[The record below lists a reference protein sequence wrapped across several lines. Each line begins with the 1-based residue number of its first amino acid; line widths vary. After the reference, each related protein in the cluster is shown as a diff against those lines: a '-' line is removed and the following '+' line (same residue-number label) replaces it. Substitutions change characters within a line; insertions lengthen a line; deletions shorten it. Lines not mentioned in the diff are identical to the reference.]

1 MVKKQQVD
9 KRVQATPMQM
19 LSQIYLGLLATY
31 QGLHAHPELSFCE
44 WKTAEMIAARLRSE
58 ELEFRS
64 IAQTG
69 LLVKI
74 EGMAKGADLKR
85 AIVLRADIDALPIE
99 EQTELE
105 YTSENKGVM
114 HACGHDIHAAVL
126 YGVLLRLAEKRDF
139 EGTIFGI
146 FQPGEECNPGG
157 ASKVLATE
165 PFADYNVVAVIGE
178 HTDSGL
184 EVGELGFCKGEF
196 MAANDELRFWVRGKG
211 GHGAMRSQLNDTV
224 VAAAHLVTML
234 NAVNDEN
241 TVLSIGKVVADG
253 ATNVIPD
260 EVYMEGTFRC
270 FSEEHRRTVWHI
282 IEAAAQSVDAKFG
295 TSTEVDINHGYPAV
309 VSDDTLVEK
318 ALALA
323 STNGVTTKI
332 LDKRYTSE
340 DFGFYCVRY
349 PSLFYRLG
357 VGTAAGRSHTSTFAP
372 SEDAIEVGIDFM
384 EKLAREL

>member
-1 MVKKQQVD
+1 
-9 KRVQATPMQM
+9 
-19 LSQIYLGLLATY
+19 
-31 QGLHAHPELSFCE
+31 
-44 WKTAEMIAARLRSE
+44 
-58 ELEFRS
+58 
-64 IAQTG
+64 
-69 LLVKI
+69 
-74 EGMAKGADLKR
+74 
-85 AIVLRADIDALPIE
+85 
-99 EQTELE
+99 
-105 YTSENKGVM
+105 
-114 HACGHDIHAAVL
+114 
-126 YGVLLRLAEKRDF
+126 VLLRLAEKRDF

-157 ASKVLATE
+157 ASKVLAE
-165 PFADYNVVAVIGE
+165 KPFEGYNVVAVIGE

-211 GHGAMRSQLNDTV
+211 GHGAMRAQLNDTV

-270 FSEEHRRTVWHI
+270 FSEEHRHTVWHI

-295 TSTEVDINHGYPAV
+295 TTTEVDINHGYPAV
-309 VSDDTLVEK
+309 VSNEKLVEK
-318 ALALA
+318 ALAIATAKGL
-323 STNGVTTKI
+323 TTQM
-332 LDKRYTSE
+332 LEKRYTSE
-340 DFGFYCVRY
+340 DFGFYCQQY

-357 VGTAAGRSHTSTFAP
+357 VGTSAGRSHTSTFAP
-372 SEDAIEVGIDFM
+372 SEEAIEVGIDFM
-384 EKLAREL
+384 EQLAKAL

>member
-1 MVKKQQVD
+1 MISHIEF
-9 KRVQATPMQM
+9 RRH
-19 LSQIYLGLLATY
+19 
-31 QGLHAHPELSFCE
+31 LHRHPELSFEEVQSAQYIEQCLDE
-44 WKTAEMIAARLRSE
+44 AGISHSRIAE
-58 ELEFRS
+58 
-64 IAQTG
+64 TG
-69 LLVKI
+69 VLAKI
-74 EGMAKGADLKR
+74 EGKGDLSK

-99 EQTELE
+99 EQTGLE
-105 YTSENKGVM
+105 YASQNNGVM

-126 YGVLLRLAEKRDF
+126 YGTLLRLAEKRDF

-157 ASKVLATE
+157 ASKVLAE
-165 PFADYNVVAVIGE
+165 KPFEGYDVVAVVGE
-178 HTDSGL
+178 HVDSGL

-211 GHGAMRSQLNDTV
+211 GHAAMRSEINDAV
-224 VAAAHLVTML
+224 VAASHLVTML

-241 TVLSIGKVVADG
+241 TVLSIGKIVADG

-260 EVYMEGTFRC
+260 EVYLEGTFRC

-295 TSTEVDINHGYPAV
+295 TTTEVDINHGYPAV
-309 VSDDTLVEK
+309 VSDEELVEK
-318 ALALA
+318 ALTLA
-323 STNGVTTKI
+323 TANSLTTKI

-340 DFGFYCVRY
+340 DFGFYCVQY

-357 VGTAAGRSHTSTFAP
+357 VGDAAGHSHTSTFAP
-372 SEDAIEVGIDFM
+372 SEEAIEVGINFM
-384 EKLAREL
+384 EKLARRL

>member
-1 MVKKQQVD
+1 MITAIEF
-9 KRVQATPMQM
+9 RRE
-19 LSQIYLGLLATY
+19 
-31 QGLHAHPELSFCE
+31 LHRHPELSFE
-44 WKTAEMIAARLRSE
+44 EVQTAQYIEKCLTEADISHSRIAE
-58 ELEFRS
+58 
-64 IAQTG
+64 TG
-69 LLVKI
+69 VLAKI
-74 EGMAKGADLKR
+74 EGKGDLSR

-99 EQTELE
+99 EQSGLE
-105 YTSENKGVM
+105 YASENEGVM

-139 EGTIFGI
+139 EGTIFGL

-157 ASKVLATE
+157 ASKVLQEE
-165 PFADYNVVAVIGE
+165 PFADYNIVAVVGE

-211 GHGAMRSQLNDTV
+211 GHAAMRDKLNDTV
-224 VAAAHLVTML
+224 VAAANLVTML

-270 FSEEHRRTVWHI
+270 FSEEHRRTVWQI
-282 IEAAAQSVDAKFG
+282 IEAVAQSVDAKFG
-295 TSTEVDINHGYPAV
+295 TTTEVDINHGYPAV
-309 VSDDTLVEK
+309 VSNDELVDK
-318 ALALA
+318 AVALA
-323 STNGVTTKI
+323 TENGVSVKM
-332 LDKRYTSE
+332 LPKRYTAE
-340 DFGFYCVRY
+340 DFGHYCVRY

-357 VGTAAGRSHTSTFAP
+357 VGTDAGRSHTSTFAP
-372 SEDAIEVGIDFM
+372 NEEAIEVGIDFM
-384 EKLAREL
+384 EKLAKIL

>member
-1 MVKKQQVD
+1 MITAIEF
-9 KRVQATPMQM
+9 RRE
-19 LSQIYLGLLATY
+19 
-31 QGLHAHPELSFCE
+31 LHRHPELSFE
-44 WKTAEMIAARLRSE
+44 EVATAQYIEKCLDEAGISHSRIAG
-58 ELEFRS
+58 
-64 IAQTG
+64 TG
-69 LLVKI
+69 VLAKI
-74 EGMAKGADLKR
+74 EGKGDLSR
-85 AIVLRADIDALPIE
+85 AIVLRADIDALPVE
-99 EQTELE
+99 EQTNLE
-105 YTSENKGVM
+105 YASVNKGVM

-139 EGTIFGI
+139 EGTIFGL

-157 ASKVLATE
+157 ASKVLAEE
-165 PFADYNVVAVIGE
+165 PFADYDVVAVIGE

-196 MAANDELRFWVRGKG
+196 MAASDELRFWVRGKG
-211 GHGAMRSQLNDTV
+211 GHAAMRDKLNDTV
-224 VAAAHLVTML
+224 VAASHLVTML

-241 TVLSIGKVVADG
+241 TVLSIGKIVANG

-260 EVYMEGTFRC
+260 EVYLEGTFRC
-270 FSEEHRRTVWHI
+270 FSEEHRHTVRHI

-357 VGTAAGRSHTSTFAP
+357 VGTEAGRSHTSTFAP
-372 SEDAIEVGIDFM
+372 SEDAIEVGINFM

>member
-1 MVKKQQVD
+1 MI
-9 KRVQATPMQM
+9 TPIEFRRHMHR
-19 LSQIYLGLLATY
+19 Y
-31 QGLHAHPELSFCE
+31 PELSFNE
-44 WKTAEMIAARLRSE
+44 EQTAKYIEQCLTEAGISHSR
-58 ELEFRS
+58 

-69 LLVKI
+69 VLAKI
-74 EGMAKGADLKR
+74 EGKGDLSK
-85 AIVLRADIDALPIE
+85 AVVLRADIDALPIE
-99 EQTELE
+99 EQTGLE
-105 YTSENKGVM
+105 YASQNCGVM

-126 YGVLLRLAEKRDF
+126 YGVLVRLAEKRDF
-139 EGTIFGI
+139 EGTIFGV

-157 ASKVLATE
+157 ASKVLAE
-165 PFADYNVVAVIGE
+165 KPFADYNVVAVIGE

-211 GHGAMRSQLNDTV
+211 GHGAMRAQLNDTV
-224 VAAAHLVTML
+224 VAASHLVTIL

-241 TVLSIGKVVADG
+241 TVLSIGKIVADG

-270 FSEEHRRTVWHI
+270 FSEEYRRTVWHI

-309 VSDDTLVEK
+309 VSNNNLVEK

-323 STNGVTTKI
+323 TEKGLISKM
-332 LDKRYTSE
+332 LEKRYTSE
-340 DFGFYCVRY
+340 DFGFYCQQY

-357 VGTAAGRSHTSTFAP
+357 VGTTAGRSHTSTFAP
-372 SEDAIEVGIDFM
+372 SEDAIEIGINFM
-384 EKLAREL
+384 ERLARRL

>member
-1 MVKKQQVD
+1 MITAVEFRRQ
-9 KRVQATPMQM
+9 
-19 LSQIYLGLLATY
+19 
-31 QGLHAHPELSFCE
+31 LHRHPELSFHE
-44 WKTAEMIAARLRSE
+44 VQTAKYIEQCLDEAGISHSRIAE
-58 ELEFRS
+58 
-64 IAQTG
+64 TG
-69 LLVKI
+69 VLAKI
-74 EGMAKGADLKR
+74 EGKGNLSR
-85 AIVLRADIDALPIE
+85 AVVLRADIDALPIE
-99 EQTELE
+99 EQTGLE
-105 YTSENKGVM
+105 YASENGGVM

-139 EGTIFGI
+139 EGTIFGL

-157 ASKVLATE
+157 ASKVLAE
-165 PFADYNVVAVIGE
+165 QPFEGYNVVAVIGE

-211 GHGAMRSQLNDTV
+211 GHAAMRDKLNDTV
-224 VAAAHLVTML
+224 VAASHLITML

-241 TVLSIGKVVADG
+241 TVLSIGKIVADG

-260 EVYMEGTFRC
+260 EVYLEGTFRC
-270 FSEEHRRTVWHI
+270 FNQEHRHTVWHI
-282 IEAAAQSVDAKFG
+282 IEAAAKSVDAKFG
-295 TSTEVDINHGYPAV
+295 TTTEVDINHGYPAV
-309 VSDDTLVEK
+309 VSDEQLVDK
-318 ALALA
+318 ALAIA
-323 STNGVTTKI
+323 SANDLTTKI

-340 DFGFYCVRY
+340 DFGFYCERY

-357 VGTAAGRSHTSTFAP
+357 VGEKAGRSHTSTFDP

>member
-1 MVKKQQVD
+1 MITAIEF
-9 KRVQATPMQM
+9 RRE
-19 LSQIYLGLLATY
+19 
-31 QGLHAHPELSFCE
+31 LHRHPELSFE
-44 WKTAEMIAARLRSE
+44 EVQTAKYIEQALTEAGISHSRIAE
-58 ELEFRS
+58 
-64 IAQTG
+64 TG
-69 LLVKI
+69 VLAKI
-74 EGMAKGADLKR
+74 EGKGDLSR
-85 AIVLRADIDALPIE
+85 AIVLRADIDALPVE
-99 EQTELE
+99 EHNDLE
-105 YTSENKGVM
+105 YASENKGVM

-139 EGTIFGI
+139 EGTIFGV

-157 ASKVLATE
+157 ASKVLAEE

-196 MAANDELRFWVRGKG
+196 MAASDELRFWVRGKG
-211 GHGAMRSQLNDTV
+211 GHAAMRDKLNDTV

-234 NAVNDEN
+234 NAVNDDS

-270 FSEEHRRTVWHI
+270 FSEEHRHTVWHI

-295 TSTEVDINHGYPAV
+295 TTTEVDINHGYPAV
-309 VSDDTLVEK
+309 VSNSELVDK
-318 ALALA
+318 AVALAA
-323 STNGVTTKI
+323 ENGVAVKMRP
-332 LDKRYTSE
+332 KRYTAE
-340 DFGFYCVRY
+340 DFGHYCVRY

-357 VGTAAGRSHTSTFAP
+357 VGTDAGRSHTSTFAP
-372 SEDAIEVGIDFM
+372 NEDAIEVGINFM
-384 EKLAREL
+384 EELAKRL

>member
-1 MVKKQQVD
+1 MITAVEF
-9 KRVQATPMQM
+9 RRH
-19 LSQIYLGLLATY
+19 
-31 QGLHAHPELSFCE
+31 LHRHPELSFE
-44 WKTAEMIAARLRSE
+44 EVQTAQYIEQCLTEAEISHSRIAG
-58 ELEFRS
+58 
-64 IAQTG
+64 TG
-69 LLVKI
+69 VLAKI
-74 EGMAKGADLKR
+74 EGKGDLSK
-85 AIVLRADIDALPIE
+85 AVVLRADIDALPVE
-99 EQTELE
+99 EQTCLE
-105 YTSENKGVM
+105 YASENNGVM

-139 EGTIFGI
+139 EGTVFGI

-157 ASKVLATE
+157 ASKILQE
-165 PFADYNVVAVIGE
+165 KPFADYNVVAVIGE

-196 MAANDELRFWVRGKG
+196 MAASDELRFWVRGKG
-211 GHGAMRSQLNDTV
+211 GHAAMRQNLNDTV

-270 FSEEHRRTVWHI
+270 FSEDHRHTVWHI

-295 TSTEVDINHGYPAV
+295 TTTEVDINHGYPAV
-309 VSDDTLVEK
+309 ISNDELVDKAVSLAHEK
-318 ALALA
+318 GIAVKMLP
-323 STNGVTTKI
+323 
-332 LDKRYTSE
+332 KRYTAE
-340 DFGFYCVRY
+340 DFGYYCVRY

-372 SEDAIEVGIDFM
+372 SEDAIEVGINFM
-384 EKLAREL
+384 EELAKRL

>member
-1 MVKKQQVD
+1 MISAVEF
-9 KRVQATPMQM
+9 RRH
-19 LSQIYLGLLATY
+19 
-31 QGLHAHPELSFCE
+31 LHRHPELSF
-44 WKTAEMIAARLRSE
+44 ME
-58 ELEFRS
+58 EQSAKYIEKCLDEADIPHSR

-69 LLVKI
+69 VLAKI
-74 EGMAKGADLKR
+74 EGKGDLSR
-85 AIVLRADIDALPIE
+85 AVVLRADIDALPIE
-99 EQTELE
+99 EQTALE
-105 YTSENKGVM
+105 YASENKGVM

-126 YGVLLRLAEKRDF
+126 YGVLSRLAEKRDF

-157 ASKVLATE
+157 ASKVLAE
-165 PFADYNVVAVIGE
+165 KPFANYNVVAVIGE

-184 EVGELGFCKGEF
+184 EVGALGFCKGEF

-211 GHGAMRSQLNDTV
+211 GHAAMRDKLNDTV

-241 TVLSIGKVVADG
+241 TVLSIGKIVADG

-270 FSEEHRRTVWHI
+270 FSEEHRRTVWRI

-295 TSTEVDINHGYPAV
+295 TTTEVDINHGYPAV
-309 VSDDTLVEK
+309 VSNDNLVEK
-318 ALALA
+318 ALAIA
-323 STNGVTTKI
+323 TENGLTTKM
-332 LDKRYTSE
+332 LEKRYTSE

-357 VGTAAGRSHTSTFAP
+357 VGATAGRSHTSTFAP
-372 SEDAIEVGIDFM
+372 SEDSIAVGIDFM